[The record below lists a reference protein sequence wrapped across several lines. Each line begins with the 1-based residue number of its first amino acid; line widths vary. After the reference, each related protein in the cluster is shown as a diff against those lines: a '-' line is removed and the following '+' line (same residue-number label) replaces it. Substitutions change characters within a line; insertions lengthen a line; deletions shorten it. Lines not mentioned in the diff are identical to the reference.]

1 MTTSEIKNMLRE
13 PFKKPLMAEK
23 EQKEKHSIIK
33 KFNALDLPLHFKH
46 KELDW
51 FYRVRVKNGKVDV
64 TKIMIGSVYFCGSS
78 DIDKAFNTEN
88 KQIDQ
93 GEWNTVVGQ
102 FLSNFSD

>member
-1 MTTSEIKNMLRE
+1 MTNLEIKNILAE
-13 PFKKPLMAEK
+13 PFKKPLMGQK

-33 KFNALDLPLHFKH
+33 NFNALDLPLHFKH

-51 FYRVRVKNGKVDV
+51 FYRVRVKRGKVDV
-64 TKIMIGSVYFCGSS
+64 TKIMIGTVYFCGSS
-78 DIDKAFNTEN
+78 DIDNAFNTEN

-93 GEWNTVVGQ
+93 GEWNTVVGK